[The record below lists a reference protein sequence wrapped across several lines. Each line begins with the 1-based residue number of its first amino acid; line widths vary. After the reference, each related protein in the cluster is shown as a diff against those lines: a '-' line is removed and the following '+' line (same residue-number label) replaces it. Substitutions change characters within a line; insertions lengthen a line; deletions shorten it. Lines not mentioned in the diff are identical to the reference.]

1 MLVDLAG
8 IEGRYPN
15 SWIRLWI
22 FQNTM
27 YTFMMKRP
35 DEKDVSNLV
44 VPKKWHHLCV
54 ALNGTSLVVTG
65 VVVSFIVIA

>member
-15 SWIRLWI
+15 SWIRLYI
-22 FQNTM
+22 FQNTF

-54 ALNGTSLVVTG
+54 ALNGTSLMVTG
-65 VVVSFIVIA
+65 VVASSKVAL